1 MSIELTKDALDIGIV
16 PADGAAS
23 LRFYRDTLGLPE
35 IEVLKSSTGMTIHRL
50 ACGNSHVK
58 IWAGGKTSGK
68 VAPGGPSAGV
78 TGIRYFTMSVKALE
92 PIVERCKAAGFEV
105 PWEPREL
112 RPGVRVAM
120 VADPDGNWVELLQ
133 R

>member
-1 MSIELTKDALDIGIV
+1 MAIELTKDALDIGIIA
-16 PADGAAS
+16 ADGAAS
-23 LRFYRDTLGLPE
+23 LRFYRDALGLPE
-35 IEVLKSSTGMTIHRL
+35 IEVLKSSNGTTIHRL

-58 IWAGGKTSGK
+58 LWVGGNPSGK

-92 PIVERCKAAGFEV
+92 PIVARCKEAGFEIA
-105 PWEPREL
+105 WEPREL

-120 VADPDGNWVELLQ
+120 IVDPDGNWVELLQ